1 MEPVRAVTALLLL
14 LSWGLAW
21 AQEDEDMMQNKV
33 SLTPLPL
40 ALSPPLLMVNI
51 LVRETEI
58 RRVVQ
63 QPGPPQLGH
72 GGQSPGEEDASLL
85 R

>member
-1 MEPVRAVTALLLL
+1 MMEAVRPLTALLLL
-14 LSWGLAW
+14 LCWGLAG
-21 AQEDEDMMQNKV
+21 AQEDDDMMQNKV
-33 SLTPLPL
+33 SLTPVLP
-40 ALSPPLLMVNI
+40 PHVMMVDV

-63 QPGPPQLGH
+63 QPGPPQLGD
-72 GGQSPGEEDASLL
+72 GGQSPGEEVPALL